1 MWGATLLLRSRDSRP
16 GSDGAAPQ
24 EIGKLWQRLLPH
36 AERLITDFSEW
47 DDDGITRKQF
57 VLTVQ
62 LMGLEV
68 HPLSTPGFTAAR
80 PTQTPVARASPYQS
94 RTTLTTARLLP
105 LYSPCGRLTRPS
117 FFPWDRVDLHKADR
131 PL

>member
-1 MWGATLLLRSRDSRP
+1 MWGATLLLRSRESKP

-57 VLTVQ
+57 VLTVPKIVGAVFVRALAGRAQ
-62 LMGLEV
+62 FGLV
-68 HPLSTPGFTAAR
+68 WAP
-80 PTQTPVARASPYQS
+80 
-94 RTTLTTARLLP
+94 
-105 LYSPCGRLTRPS
+105 
-117 FFPWDRVDLHKADR
+117 
-131 PL
+131 